1 MKKKYLI
8 ILFTV
13 IAVLAFVLCF
23 FCKPIYYC
31 LYLGNRI
38 TGSVQLSVD
47 GKLITLD
54 ENCFITVEDKHSVQQ
69 NGDALDIA
77 LRGGDYGNYGFEI
90 EVPNFSEKIRVTIM
104 QFNWWNVINF
114 DIDIAIDTTN
124 QNVTYTYFYATV
136 AEDGKS
142 LYESGT
148 KTDCIGKDNLEIYIG
163 GA

>member
-23 FCKPIYYC
+23 FCKPIYYR

-77 LRGGDYGNYGFEI
+77 FKGGDYGTYEFEI
-90 EVPNFSEKIRVTIM
+90 EVPNFSERITVTIM
-104 QFNWWNVINF
+104 QFNWWNVVDF
-114 DIDIAIDTTN
+114 DIDIAIDTAN
-124 QNVTYTYFYATV
+124 ESVTYTYFYTTIS
-136 AEDGKS
+136 EDGTT

-148 KTDCIGKDNLEIYIG
+148 TTDCIGEDDLGIYIG

>member
-1 MKKKYLI
+1 MKRKFLI
-8 ILFTV
+8 IFFTV
-13 IAVLAFVLCF
+13 MAVFAVVLCF
-23 FCKPIYYC
+23 LCKPIYYR

-54 ENCFITVEDKHSVQQ
+54 ENCFITVKDKHSVKQ

-77 LRGGDYGNYGFEI
+77 FRGGDYGSYGFEV

-104 QFNWWNVINF
+104 QFNWWNVVDF
-114 DIDIAIDTTN
+114 DIDIAVDTAN
-124 QNVTYTYFYATV
+124 ESVTYNYFYTTI
-136 AEDGKS
+136 AEDGKT

-148 KTDCIGKDNLEIYIG
+148 MTDYIGKDNLEIHIG

>member
-1 MKKKYLI
+1 MKRKFLI
-8 ILFTV
+8 ILFIV
-13 IAVLAFVLCF
+13 ISVLAVVLCF
-23 FCKPIYYC
+23 LCKPIYYR

-38 TGSVQLSVD
+38 MGNVQVTID
-47 GKLITLD
+47 NKPITLD
-54 ENCFITVEDKHSVQQ
+54 KNCFITVEDKHSVQQ

-90 EVPNFSEKIRVTIM
+90 EIPNFSEKIRVTIM

-114 DIDIAIDTTN
+114 DIDITVDTKS
-124 QNVTYTYFYATV
+124 QNVTYTYFYTTI
-136 AEDGKS
+136 AEDGKT

-148 KTDCIGKDNLEIYIG
+148 KTDCIGKDDLEIYIG